1 MAQRDPHQVLGLR
14 PGATS
19 AQIKAAWRRLARQHH
34 PDLIG
39 DDPAAS
45 RRATRRMAEINAA
58 YESLR
63 SGTRP
68 GVRPTAAPGYPDR
81 STGRPAGPPPPP
93 PTRPVTARVDTS
105 ATLRPRNERIGRPVV
120 PPGFPP
126 PPNPRRDREAPRAS
140 DPNGPIVYDRDRG
153 FRRPPEPDLAT
164 ARGHVVEFGKFRG
177 HTLGEIAGFEPS
189 YVDWIASTI
198 TRDRDLVAAARVV
211 RDDLDRRGVGRRAR
225 SDEATAAP

>member
-1 MAQRDPHQVLGLR
+1 MGQRDPHQVLGLR

-34 PDLIG
+34 PDLTG
-39 DDPAAS
+39 GDPAAS

-68 GVRPTAAPGYPDR
+68 GVRPTASPGYGDR
-81 STGRPAGPPPPP
+81 STRRPSGPPPPP
-93 PTRPVTARVDTS
+93 PSPPVTARVDTS
-105 ATLRPRNERIGRPVV
+105 ATLRPRNERVGRPVV

-126 PPNPRRDREAPRAS
+126 RPKPQPECEAPRAS
-140 DPNGPIVYDRDRG
+140 DPNGPIHYGRVRR

-164 ARGHVVEFGKFRG
+164 ARDHVVEFGKFRG
-177 HTLGEIAGFEPS
+177 HTLGEIAEFEPS
-189 YVDWIASTI
+189 YVGWIVATI
-198 TRDRDLVAAARVV
+198 TRDRDLTAAARVV
-211 RDDLDRRGVGRRAR
+211 RDDLERRGAGRRLPRDGAAAAR
-225 SDEATAAP
+225 

>member
-1 MAQRDPHQVLGLR
+1 MGQRDPHQVLGLR

-34 PDLIG
+34 PDLTG

-45 RRATRRMAEINAA
+45 RRATRKMAEINAA

-68 GVRPTAAPGYPDR
+68 GVRPTASPRYPDR
-81 STGRPAGPPPPP
+81 TAGRPAGPPPPP
-93 PTRPVTARVDTS
+93 PSPPVTARVDTS

-126 PPNPRRDREAPRAS
+126 RPNPRREHETPRAS
-140 DPNGPIVYDRDRG
+140 DPNGPVQYGRVRR
-153 FRRPPEPDLAT
+153 FRRPPGPDLER

-177 HTLGEIAGFEPS
+177 HTLGEIAAFEPS
-189 YVDWIASTI
+189 YVDWIAGTI
-198 TRDRDLVAAARVV
+198 TRDRELVAAARVV
-211 RDDLDRRGVGRRAR
+211 RDDLDRRGIARRVRSTGSPGVG
-225 SDEATAAP
+225 